1 MNDVQAGGVIG
12 GRTDSSVPETP
23 AFISFAK
30 FGMLPSAIHGRMRVH
45 VAASKPMTT
54 TFGTFFTWRGG

>member
-1 MNDVQAGGVIG
+1 VIG
-12 GRTDSSVPETP
+12 GRMDSSVPETP